1 MPVDFEG
8 SHHGTAADEEG
19 EAGHDDVSIVPMI
32 LLFREDKQPPVEE
45 RETAAR
51 YRASQ
56 IGRAHV

>member
-51 YRASQ
+51 YRAS
-56 IGRAHV
+56 R